1 MSARSRL
8 AARLVITAGASLLVG
23 WETETSAHPGVTGYS
38 GKPYNGMS
46 ETCTT
51 NCHATGGAAP
61 TLTITAPTTVQAG
74 STTSVTIVVAGNKSR
89 TSMNAAFSDGV
100 KTIEGANTDTPL
112 PVEEPTEVAATV
124 PPPNGATGT
133 YKFSFIAPQRNG
145 PVTMWVAGMAASG
158 NGTGGDGIANATR
171 TITVIGAVAP
181 PTPDAGTPDADALDA
196 GAVLTDGGGRGGGAD
211 PEPRGSAVAP
221 SASSDAPPDPD
232 GGCAV
237 AATNDWSSPAAALA
251 VIVALSLVRRRR
263 AR

>member
-100 KTIEGANTDTPL
+100 K
-112 PVEEPTEVAATV
+112 EPTEVAATV